1 MDTQTVVDLL
11 NELLANEQRAPAHRL
26 LESNITLSRVAM
38 DGLGPVQAMAR
49 ASREH
54 MEWLTELILELD
66 GAPGLRFG
74 DPTSADLHYQELHH
88 ALPRLVREHQA
99 LIRKYELA
107 SDRLAGEPE
116 AQEVVQRILAHHR
129 EHLSTLEQF
138 GSRTTAGAV

>member
-1 MDTQTVVDLL
+1 MDTSTVVDLL

-26 LESNITLSRVAM
+26 LESNVVLSRVAM
-38 DGLGPVQAMAR
+38 DGLGLVQTMAGE
-49 ASREH
+49 SREH
-54 MEWLTELILELD
+54 AAWLTELILDLD

-99 LIRKYELA
+99 LIRRYELA

-116 AQEVVQRILAHHR
+116 AQEVVQRILARHR
-129 EHLSTLEQF
+129 KHLSALEQV

>member
-11 NELLANEQRAPAHRL
+11 NELLANEQRTPAHRL
-26 LESNITLSRVAM
+26 LESNVIVSRVAM

-54 MEWLTELILELD
+54 TAWLTELILELD

-107 SDRLAGEPE
+107 SERLAGEPE
-116 AQEVVQRILAHHR
+116 AQEVVERILARHR
-129 EHLSTLEQF
+129 KLLSALEQVR
-138 GSRTTAGAV
+138 SRTTAEAV